1 MDDFNKLAFLIFA
14 PIIVTSLCFTI
25 WMCLIS
31 VVSILLISIIAVISV
46 FIYGVFIYGVF
57 ISEEC

>member
-1 MDDFNKLAFLIFA
+1 MDDFNKLAFLTFS

-25 WMCLIS
+25 GMCLIS
-31 VVSILLISIIAVISV
+31 VVSILLIVIIAVIST
-46 FIYGVFIYGVF
+46 FIYGVF